1 MPLLSSVQTTRL
13 FLCCIGGQDGSLSLR
28 RGRALGAL
36 VSFLPLL
43 PISDRQRTAPC
54 FAVSH
59 PGCPV
64 CPGEAALLGTLV
76 GRVTLDTALG
86 FFLPTRGIKFLESLT
101 GLSCLELEKGTLPS
115 LSLTAGPFPVFQS
128 RLQVAQMS
136 SLLHTGSAHV
146 VQITES
152 TI

>member
-1 MPLLSSVQTTRL
+1 MPLLSSVQPTRL

-36 VSFLPLL
+36 VSLLPLL

-76 GRVTLDTALG
+76 GRVTLDPALG
-86 FFLPTRGIKFLESLT
+86 FFCLPEA
-101 GLSCLELEKGTLPS
+101 LSFCNHS
-115 LSLTAGPFPVFQS
+115 QD
-128 RLQVAQMS
+128 
-136 SLLHTGSAHV
+136 
-146 VQITES
+146 
-152 TI
+152 